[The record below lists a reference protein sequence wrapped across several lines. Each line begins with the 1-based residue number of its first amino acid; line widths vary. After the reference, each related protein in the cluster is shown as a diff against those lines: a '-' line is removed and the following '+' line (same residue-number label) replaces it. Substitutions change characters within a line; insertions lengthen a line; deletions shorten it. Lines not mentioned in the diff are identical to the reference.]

1 MHLAVELVD
10 RLFLSCN
17 ERSIDLLGPVFV
29 PSLELIA
36 ILSQS
41 SPSSDQEE
49 IILKKEEQFEFSR
62 IKHLALYTATCFII
76 AAKYDE
82 LDENIPLIS
91 DLQRYYTIK
100 VLPAQIEAPTP
111 EEVIECERLLMS
123 KIFCWDLMSVADSMP
138 THLINYL
145 LANGIVFDNE

>member
-41 SPSSDQEE
+41 SPS
-49 IILKKEEQFEFSR
+49 
-62 IKHLALYTATCFII
+62 
-76 AAKYDE
+76 
-82 LDENIPLIS
+82 
-91 DLQRYYTIK
+91 
-100 VLPAQIEAPTP
+100 
-111 EEVIECERLLMS
+111 
-123 KIFCWDLMSVADSMP
+123 
-138 THLINYL
+138 
-145 LANGIVFDNE
+145 